1 MDPIADALIGHPGSG
16 LSLEQR
22 KRVSIG
28 VELAARP
35 DVLLFLDEPTSG
47 LDGGSA
53 ARIVHLLRKLSRDAG
68 LTVLCTIHQPAAE
81 LMREFDELVL
91 LVPGGRTA
99 YVGPLGEECGD
110 VIGYF
115 ERHTRRCEGWE
126 NPAEYFLGETV
137 NPEVDWPKVWEE
149 SAECVELRRTLGDGG
164 SGASSGESSKAGSTS
179 DEEGV
184 AVPEEHEDPNKYA
197 ALLWTQ
203 LRMVTARAFT
213 NYWRDPDYVLGN
225 LQLNLWMAL
234 MNGLTFL
241 QLGHSLTDARNHV
254 FSLFVA
260 VITGP
265 VISLAAMPRFVGLRD
280 QFLAREKESNTYR
293 WQVFVASA
301 AAVEIPWALL
311 GAVVYWVLWYYSV
324 GFPYAAGR
332 AAYAFLMYMLYTVF
346 VAGLSQF
353 TSACFPTVAAAQVAN
368 GFIWLIVNTFNGP
381 LSPPPLTPRGWRW
394 IYNVSPLYYFIDGM
408 ASDAVH
414 DQRITCSSAETSLFF
429 APDGVTC
436 GDYAA
441 AYFAQPNSTG
451 YLVDPSAT
459 SQCEYCQ
466 FSVGDEFVSTTSLSC
481 QTQHGLT
488 PFVLQIRQ
496 YEFSY
501 SHRGDNVGIFMG
513 FIALNFV
520 LIFGATYLLFIR
532 KWKKS

>member
-1 MDPIADALIGHPGSG
+1 MPGSG
-16 LSLEQR
+16 LNLEQR

-53 ARIVHLLRKLSRDAG
+53 ARIVRLLRKLSTDAG
-68 LTVLCTIHQPAAE
+68 LTILCTIHQPAAE
-81 LMREFDELVL
+81 LMREFDELLL
-91 LVPGGRTA
+91 LVPGGHTA
-99 YVGPLGEECGD
+99 YVGPLGKDCGR
-110 VIGYF
+110 VLEYF
-115 ERHTRRCEGWE
+115 GRHTRPCEESE

-137 NPEVDWPKVWEE
+137 NPNVDWPKLWEK
-149 SAECVELRRTLGDGG
+149 SAERAQLQRTLNGG
-164 SGASSGESSKAGSTS
+164 LSGSSGESSKANSTDNGSEAVVS
-179 DEEGV
+179 EE
-184 AVPEEHEDPNKYA
+184 EDPNKYA
-197 ALLWTQ
+197 ASLGTQ
-203 LRMVTARAFT
+203 LRVVTARAFT

-241 QLGHSLTDARNHV
+241 QLGSSLTDARNHV

-280 QFLAREKESNTYR
+280 QFLAREKDANTYR

-301 AAVEIPWALL
+301 AAVELPWALL
-311 GAVVYWVLWYYSV
+311 GAVVYWILWYYSV

-332 AAYAFLMYMLYTVF
+332 AAYAFLMYILYTVF

-353 TSACFPTVAAAQVAN
+353 TTACFPTVAAAQVAN

-408 ASDAVH
+408 ASNVVH
-414 DQRITCSSAETSLFF
+414 DQKITCTSAETSAFF

-441 AYFAQPNSTG
+441 SYFSFPNATG
-451 YLVDPSAT
+451 YLVDPSAIG
-459 SQCEYCQ
+459 QCEYCQ
-466 FSVGDEFVSTTSLSC
+466 FSVGDEFVSHL
-481 QTQHGLT
+481 
-488 PFVLQIRQ
+488 RN
-496 YEFSY
+496 Y
-501 SHRGDNVGIFMG
+501 SVSDEN
-513 FIALNFV
+513 
-520 LIFGATYLLFIR
+520 
-532 KWKKS
+532 